1 MERKQPSTG
10 LSPHPEAMP
19 RLTALAPDSRPRFR
33 PDQPVLWRRSGTVQC
48 GTAIVDEVSSTD
60 VAWVTGLDGRLTG
73 AEVRAQCPGIAA
85 RRLLH
90 AALSAGAIEDARAS
104 SEALRWTPAE
114 GRDRVIGDLAGA
126 THALGDPAQAI
137 SMVDR
142 RLSTAIAV
150 VGEGIM
156 ADLLREVISSCGMSI
171 AAGSRAALTVLA
183 ERGHPLASAGPETGE
198 YPGPHLPV
206 RAYADSGVCG
216 PLVVPGVTP
225 CLRCH
230 DLHRRDADPA
240 WPLIGVQWA
249 QCAARHAPVD
259 SLVARQLAATTVMLI
274 RRWIDDPEAIT
285 EWSCTA
291 YRLALP
297 CTGVITEHRP
307 AHPLCGCRWDA
318 LARTS

>member
-1 MERKQPSTG
+1 MIR
-10 LSPHPEAMP
+10 LS
-19 RLTALAPDSRPRFR
+19 ALAPDSRPRFR
-33 PDQPVLWRRSGTVQC
+33 HDQPVLWRQAGTVQC
-48 GTAIVDEVSSTD
+48 GRTIVREVSSAD
-60 VAWVTGLDGRLTG
+60 VGWVAGLDGRLTW
-73 AEVRAQCPGIAA
+73 AEVRAQCPSIAA

-90 AALSAGAIEDARAS
+90 AALAAGALEDARLT

-114 GRDRVIGDLAGA
+114 HRDRVIGDLAGA
-126 THALGDPAQAI
+126 AHAHQDPARAVEL
-137 SMVDR
+137 VDR
-142 RLSTAIAV
+142 RLATSIAV
-150 VGEGIM
+150 AGEGRM
-156 ADLLREVISSCGMSI
+156 ADLLRSLLASCGMSV
-171 AAGSRAALTVLA
+171 ASGDRAALTVLA

-206 RAYADSGVCG
+206 RAFADTGVCG
-216 PLVVPGVTP
+216 PLVVPGLTP

-249 QCAARHAPVD
+249 QCAGRHAPVD
-259 SLVARQLAATTVMLI
+259 SVLAQLLAATTAMLI
-274 RRWIDDPEAIT
+274 RRWIDEPEVVS

-291 YRLALP
+291 YRLELP
-297 CTGVITEHRP
+297 HATPVAEHRP